1 MEFQNILVYSH
12 YSIEKIMGLNKGLGA
27 REYLTIRE
35 GKIAKY
41 LGDKKYE
48 LYDSVEGY
56 IVGMST
62 RDTQYGQMLCID
74 LKDDVVYQ
82 LQIRIKGEEKPGVA
96 AKQTSY
102 FIAFAHCSPNID
114 PTKKV
119 TFIPSLKEID
129 GKKRSALFLNQNG
142 ETIKWAFKK
151 GEGMP
156 EPEEVFN
163 KKGELVSIDWSEVE
177 TFRMN
182 KVNEFHSRV
191 QEVAHVNN
199 LMSAPDTL
207 EETPE
212 VTVEE
217 DDDLPF

>member
-1 MEFQNILVYSH
+1 MA
-12 YSIEKIMGLNKGLGA
+12 LNKGLGA

-56 IVGMST
+56 IVGIST
-62 RDTQYGQMLCID
+62 RDTQYGQQLCID

-82 LQIRIKGEEKPGVA
+82 LQIRIKGEDSG
-96 AKQTSY
+96 KQTSY
-102 FIAFAHCSPNID
+102 FIAFAHCAPNID
-114 PTKKV
+114 PSKKI
-119 TFIPSLKEID
+119 TFIPSLKEVD
-129 GKKRSALFLNQNG
+129 GKKRSALFLKQNG
-142 ETIKWAFKK
+142 EIIKWAFKK

-156 EPEEVFN
+156 DPEEVFN

-177 TFRMN
+177 TFRMD
-182 KVNEFHSRV
+182 KVNEFNTRV
-191 QEVAHVNN
+191 KEVAHANE
-199 LMSAPDTL
+199 LMGSESPDWQKVM
-207 EETPE
+207 PE
-212 VTVEE
+212 PNQTKTHDFE

>member
-1 MEFQNILVYSH
+1 
-12 YSIEKIMGLNKGLGA
+12 MGLNKGLGA
-27 REYLTIRE
+27 REYLSIRE

-48 LYDSVEGY
+48 LFDSVEGY

-62 RDTQYGQMLCID
+62 RDTQYGQQLCID
-74 LKDDVVYQ
+74 IKDDVVYQ
-82 LQIRIKGEEKPGVA
+82 LQIRIKGEEKPGMA

-102 FIAFAHCSPNID
+102 FIAFAHCAPNID

-119 TFIPSLKEID
+119 TFTPSLKEVD
-129 GKKRSALFLNQNG
+129 GKKRSALFLSQDG
-142 ETIKWAFKK
+142 ETLKWAFKK

-182 KVNEFHSRV
+182 KVNEFNAKIK
-191 QEVAHVNN
+191 EVAHVNN
-199 LMSAPDTL
+199 LMSEPDIL
-207 EETPE
+207 DEVQEET
-212 VTVEE
+212 VE

>member
-1 MEFQNILVYSH
+1 
-12 YSIEKIMGLNKGLGA
+12 MGLNKGLGT

-48 LYDSVEGY
+48 LFDSVEGY

-62 RDTQYGQMLCID
+62 RDTQYGPVLCID

-82 LQIRIKGEEKPGVA
+82 LQIRIKGEDQPGQL

-114 PTKKV
+114 PSKKV
-119 TFIPSLKEID
+119 EFVPSLKEID
-129 GKKRSALFLNQNG
+129 GKKRSALFINQGN
-142 ETIKWAFKK
+142 ETLKWAFKK

-156 EPEEVFN
+156 DPEEVFN

-177 TFRMN
+177 AFRMD
-182 KVNEFHSRV
+182 KVNEFHAKIK
-191 QEVAHVNN
+191 EVAHVNN
-199 LMSAPDTL
+199 LIAEPDVL
-207 EETPE
+207 EEKQAK
-212 VTVEE
+212 VEQE

>member
-1 MEFQNILVYSH
+1 
-12 YSIEKIMGLNKGLGA
+12 MGLNKGLGA

-48 LYDSVEGY
+48 LYDSVEGH

-62 RDTQYGQMLCID
+62 RDTQYGPVLCID

-82 LQIRIKGEEKPGVA
+82 LQIRIKGEDQPGQL

-114 PTKKV
+114 PSKRV
-119 TFIPSLKEID
+119 EFIPSLKEID
-129 GKKRSALFLNQNG
+129 GKKRSALFIRQDG
-142 ETIKWAFKK
+142 EIVKWAFKK

-156 EPEEVFN
+156 DPEEVFN

-177 TFRMN
+177 TFRMD
-182 KVNEFHSRV
+182 KVNEFH
-191 QEVAHVNN
+191 AHVKEIAHANSLMAQESPDWQKALPPIEESEPQMSN
-199 LMSAPDTL
+199 L
-207 EETPE
+207 
-212 VTVEE
+212 E

>member
-1 MEFQNILVYSH
+1 
-12 YSIEKIMGLNKGLGA
+12 MGLNKGLGA

-48 LYDSVEGY
+48 LFDSVEGY

-74 LKDDVVYQ
+74 LKDDVIYQ
-82 LQIRIKGEEKPGVA
+82 LQIRIKGEDKPGQP

-114 PTKKV
+114 PTQRIE
-119 TFIPSLKEID
+119 FIPSLKEID
-129 GKKRSALFLNQNG
+129 GKKRSALFLKQNG
-142 ETIKWAFKK
+142 ETIKWAFKRN
-151 GEGMP
+151 EGMP
-156 EPEEVFN
+156 APEEVFN

-177 TFRMN
+177 TFRMD
-182 KVNEFHSRV
+182 KVNEFHARID
-191 QEVAHVNN
+191 EVAHANN
-199 LMSAPDTL
+199 LMSAPDVL
-207 EETPE
+207 EET
-212 VTVEE
+212 EE
-217 DDDLPF
+217 ILDTDDDLPF

>member
-119 TFIPSLKEID
+119 TFSPSLKEID

-191 QEVAHVNN
+191 QEVAHINN

>member
-119 TFIPSLKEID
+119 TFSPSLKEID

-191 QEVAHVNN
+191 QEVAHINN

-207 EETPE
+207 EETPK

>member
-1 MEFQNILVYSH
+1 MA
-12 YSIEKIMGLNKGLGA
+12 LNKGLGA

-56 IVGMST
+56 IIGLST
-62 RDTQYGQMLCID
+62 RDTQYGQQLCID

-82 LQIRIKGEEKPGVA
+82 LQIRIKGEEKPGVT

-102 FIAFAHCSPNID
+102 FIAFAHCAPNID
-114 PTKKV
+114 PSKKI
-119 TFIPSLKEID
+119 TFIPSLKEVD
-129 GKKRSALFLNQNG
+129 GKKRSALFLKQNG
-142 ETIKWAFKK
+142 EIIKWAFKK

-156 EPEEVFN
+156 DPEEVFN

-177 TFRMN
+177 TFRMD
-182 KVNEFHSRV
+182 KVNEFHTRV
-191 QEVAHVNN
+191 DEVSHANK
-199 LMSAPDTL
+199 LMGSESPDWQKVM
-207 EETPE
+207 PP
-212 VTVEE
+212 VEE
-217 DDDLPF
+217 KTEKEYFDDDDLPF

>member
-1 MEFQNILVYSH
+1 
-12 YSIEKIMGLNKGLGA
+12 MGLNKGLGT

-48 LYDSVEGY
+48 LFDSVEGY

-74 LKDDVVYQ
+74 LKDDALYQ
-82 LQIRIKGEEKPGVA
+82 LQIRIKGEEQPGVA

-102 FIAFAHCSPNID
+102 FIAFAHCSPNIN
-114 PTKKV
+114 PSKKV
-119 TFIPSLKEID
+119 TFTPSLKEVD
-129 GKKRSALFLNQNG
+129 GKKRSALFLSQNG
-142 ETIKWAFKK
+142 ETLKWAFKK

-177 TFRMN
+177 AFRMD
-182 KVNEFHSRV
+182 KVNEFHAKV
-191 QEVAHVNN
+191 KEIAHVNN
-199 LMSAPDTL
+199 LMSEPSVL
-207 EETPE
+207 EAEE
-212 VTVEE
+212 ESVEQE

>member
-1 MEFQNILVYSH
+1 
-12 YSIEKIMGLNKGLGA
+12 MGLNKGLGT

-62 RDTQYGQMLCID
+62 RDTQYGPVLCID

-82 LQIRIKGEEKPGVA
+82 LQIRIKGEDQPGQL

-114 PTKKV
+114 PSKKV
-119 TFIPSLKEID
+119 EFVPSLKEID
-129 GKKRSALFLNQNG
+129 GKKRSALFINQGG
-142 ETIKWAFKK
+142 ETLKWAFKK

-177 TFRMN
+177 AFRMD
-182 KVNEFHSRV
+182 KVNEFHARIK
-191 QEVAHVNN
+191 EVAHVNN
-199 LMSAPDTL
+199 LIAEPDVL
-207 EETPE
+207 EEKQAE
-212 VTVEE
+212 VEQE

>member
-1 MEFQNILVYSH
+1 
-12 YSIEKIMGLNKGLGA
+12 MGLNKGLGA

-35 GKIAKY
+35 GKIAKF

-48 LYDSVEGY
+48 LFDSVEGY

-62 RDTQYGQMLCID
+62 RDTQYGPVLNID
-74 LKDDVVYQ
+74 LMDDQLYQ
-82 LQIRIKGEEKPGVA
+82 LQIRIKGEEKPGQS

-102 FIAFAHCSPNID
+102 FIALAHCSPNID

-119 TFIPSLKEID
+119 EFIPSLKEVD

-142 ETIKWAFKK
+142 QTLKWAFKK
-151 GEGMP
+151 GDGMP

-163 KKGELVSIDWSEVE
+163 KKGELISIDWSEVE
-177 TFRMN
+177 AFRMD
-182 KVNEFHSRV
+182 KINEFHARV
-191 QEVAHVNN
+191 QEAAAANKMMAGEVEQTWQK
-199 LMSAPDTL
+199 LMPEPN
-207 EETPE
+207 EEASSSSFD
-212 VTVEE
+212 E